1 MQYIESVHIDNIE
14 AGDTIIHN
22 GIIKTIC
29 QNDISENSFTGK
41 TIFGDSY
48 NIGNKKVSRV
58 KFPRN
63 NIIACT
69 CTIN

>member
-1 MQYIESVHIDNIE
+1 MQYIESVHIDNIVV
-14 AGDTIIHN
+14 GDTIIHN
-22 GIIKTIC
+22 GIMKTIC

-63 NIIACT
+63 MKNIIACT
-69 CTIN
+69 IN